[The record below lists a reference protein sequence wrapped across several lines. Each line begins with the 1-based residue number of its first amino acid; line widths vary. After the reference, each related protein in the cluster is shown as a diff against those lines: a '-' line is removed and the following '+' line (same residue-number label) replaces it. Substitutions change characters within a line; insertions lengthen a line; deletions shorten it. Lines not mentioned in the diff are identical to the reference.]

1 MEPNEDQPKPFR
13 FDEPRQERIY
23 QRLLLVGSGPAS
35 FYRDACQLMAGKPLL
50 DSTTHLVA
58 HLVRDIESAL
68 RDVLEPLADRSAH
81 SMRTDVS
88 TSKGNSHSAEI
99 RAVLT
104 ALQISEA
111 DPVAQAWLAL
121 PGERNAHGLAAR
133 AHRDALTNPRPCD
146 CEFRQFWTKME
157 DILDIVLEKF
167 ESRYLDSHHLLD
179 ELLTKDSPTQKDAE
193 RFRLHAPNNLASYG
207 YFFDKLTSPAW
218 LAPLTAEGFFKD
230 PAQPQSR
237 YLARMASLKP
247 DEVSE
252 IILSMADTDN
262 GWVNGDLA
270 DAALTMPPELSA
282 RLAGKTKKWAQ
293 VPDQPLLPEKLGSL
307 VAHLARGGQ
316 VDEALKVARAL
327 LEVLP
332 GTRTEGESE
341 MGELDLGP
349 PEPTARIET
358 WDYQQILKKDFPDLL
373 KAAGTQ
379 GLVLLCDHLEVA
391 IQLRQRRGDDE
402 GQEDLSYIWR
412 RAIEDHTQNH
422 LYTLKD
428 ILVSGVR
435 NSAELLAQ
443 WNSPSVRELVSI
455 LESRPWKVFHRIA
468 LHLLR
473 RFPDSAPDLVAA
485 RLLDRS
491 LFFDDVTLRHE
502 YVLLLG
508 ERFGSLTKVQQQTI
522 LNWIDE
528 GPSPDKLHWV
538 REQVK
543 EGQSADECEERYR
556 KSWQC
561 KRLAWLKRHLSGAW
575 KERYEALVSELGEP
589 EHPEF
594 RTYTTAW
601 TGPTSPKSTE
611 ELRAMSVEEVVDFL
625 RSWHPT
631 NDPRSPSPEGLGR
644 ILKAVVSEGPT
655 PFAAKAERFQGLD
668 PTYVR
673 ALISGF
679 REAVKKSQSI
689 DWPPVLGLC
698 RWVVDQPREIP
709 GRESEYADLDP
720 GWVWT
725 RKAVAELLSAGF
737 DEGAGCISI
746 EHRHSVWEIL
756 NSLTDDPEPTP
767 EYEARYGGS
776 NIDPAT
782 LSINTTRG
790 EAMHAVVRYGL
801 WVHRHLE
808 ELPDSEQRLERGFDE
823 MPEVRDILDK
833 HLDVARDPS
842 LAVRSV
848 YGQWFPWLVLLDKSW
863 TRGRVWRI
871 FPSGEFEKRYRDAAW
886 ETYVI
891 FCSPYDEVF
900 EVLRNQYLVAV
911 ECVGTPREERRQLDD
926 PDPHLAEH
934 LMTFYW
940 RGKLNFG
947 DPDGFLSEFWRKA
960 PDPIRGHAL
969 SFIGRQLDQWK
980 DTVPP
985 QPLQRLKA
993 LWEGRLAAAKK
1004 SAIPDNYIA
1013 EMSAFGWWFAS
1024 GQFEDVWA
1032 IKQLD
1037 EALKIAGEVE
1047 REETVVERLAGLS
1060 QVMPREALQCLEA
1073 LIKGDKENWR
1083 IHGWRV
1089 HIRTILTTAL
1099 RGADPDT
1106 RTAAENLVHYLGSRR
1121 HFQFRDLLQ
1130 SASPGHFQT

>member
-1 MEPNEDQPKPFR
+1 MPSPEVVQK
-13 FDEPRQERIY
+13 
-23 QRLLLVGSGPAS
+23 
-35 FYRDACQLMAGKPLL
+35 
-50 DSTTHLVA
+50 
-58 HLVRDIESAL
+58 AL
-68 RDVLEPLADRSAH
+68 NAIKRAADY
-81 SMRTDVS
+81 
-88 TSKGNSHSAEI
+88 E
-99 RAVLT
+99 
-104 ALQISEA
+104 
-111 DPVAQAWLAL
+111 
-121 PGERNAHGLAAR
+121 
-133 AHRDALTNPRPCD
+133 
-146 CEFRQFWTKME
+146 
-157 DILDIVLEKF
+157 
-167 ESRYLDSHHLLD
+167 
-179 ELLTKDSPTQKDAE
+179 
-193 RFRLHAPNNLASYG
+193 
-207 YFFDKLTSPAW
+207 YFFDQLKSPDWITPLWNAG
-218 LAPLTAEGFFKD
+218 LFRNPPAPIPEGQYIRL
-230 PAQPQSR
+230 PTWPESR
-237 YLARMASLKP
+237 YLARMASVEPELVLK
-247 DEVSE
+247 V
-252 IILSMADTDN
+252 ILQIPDTDN
-262 GWVNGDLA
+262 VRVTEDLA
-270 DAALTMPPELSA
+270 DAALAMPPKLAA
-282 RLAGKTKKWAQ
+282 RLVEKAERWARSPFQ
-293 VPDQPLLPEKLGSL
+293 LLLPEKLGSL
-307 VAHLARGGQ
+307 VGHLARGEQ
-316 VDEALKVARAL
+316 ADEALRLARAL

-373 KAAGTQ
+373 EAAGTQ
-379 GLVLLCDHLEVA
+379 ALVLLCDHLDAA
-391 IQLRQRRGDDE
+391 IRLRQRRGDDE

-422 LYTLKD
+422 LHTLKD
-428 ILVSGVR
+428 VLVSGVR
-435 NSAELLAQ
+435 DAAELLAQ
-443 WNSPSVRELVSI
+443 ENTVGVRELVSI
-455 LESRPWKVFHRIA
+455 LESRSWKVFRRIA

-485 RLLDRS
+485 HLLDRS
-491 LFFDDVTLRHE
+491 VFDDVTLLHE

-508 ERFGSLTKVQQQTI
+508 ERFGALTKVQQQTI

-528 GPSPDKLHWV
+528 GPSPDEVHWV

-543 EGQSADECEERYR
+543 EGQSADERETEYR
-556 KSWQC
+556 RFWQC
-561 KRLAWLKRHLSGAW
+561 KRLAWVKRHLSGAW
-575 KERYEALVSELGEP
+575 KDRYEALVSELGEP

-594 RTYTTAW
+594 RTYTTTW

-611 ELRAMSVEEVVDFL
+611 ELRAMSVDDIIDFL
-625 RSWHPT
+625 NSWRPEK
-631 NDPRSPSPEGLGR
+631 DPRSPSPEGLGR
-644 ILKAVVSEGPT
+644 LLKAVVSEGPA
-655 PFAAKAERFQGLD
+655 PFAAQAERFQGLD
-668 PTYVR
+668 PTYIR

-679 REAVKKSQSI
+679 REAVKKGQSI
-689 DWPPVLGLC
+689 GWPTVLGLC
-698 RWVVDQPREIP
+698 RWVMDQPREIL
-709 GRESEYADLDP
+709 GRISEYADLDP

-725 RKAVAELLSAGF
+725 RKAIAELLSVGLE
-737 DEGAGCISI
+737 EGTGCIPI
-746 EHRHSVWEIL
+746 GHRHSVWQIL
-756 NSLTDDPEPTP
+756 HSLSDDPEPTP

-776 NIDPAT
+776 NMDPTT

-790 EAMHAVVRYGL
+790 EATHAVVRYGL

-808 ELPDSEQRLERGFDE
+808 RLPDGADRIQRGFDE
-823 MPEVRDILDK
+823 MPEVRDVLDK

-863 TRGRVWRI
+863 ARGSVWRI
-871 FPSGEFEKRYRDAAW
+871 FPSGESEKRYRDAAW

-891 FCSPYDEVF
+891 FCPPYDEVF
-900 EVLRNQYLVAV
+900 EVLRDQYLVAV

-947 DPDGFLSEFWRKA
+947 DPDGILSEFWRKA

-1004 SAIPDNYIA
+1004 SATPDNYIA
-1013 EMSAFGWWFAS
+1013 EISAFGWWFAS

-1089 HIRTILTTAL
+1089 HIRTILATAL
-1099 RGADPDT
+1099 READLET
-1106 RTAAENLVHYLGSRR
+1106 RTAAENLVHYLGSRGY
-1121 HFQFRDLLQ
+1121 FQFRNLLR
-1130 SASPGHFQT
+1130 SVPRAGD

>member
-1 MEPNEDQPKPFR
+1 MKSWKTPTPEQVDR
-13 FDEPRQERIY
+13 AVA
-23 QRLLLVGSGPAS
+23 LLVHAEQ
-35 FYRDACQLMAGKPLL
+35 YR
-50 DSTTHLVA
+50 
-58 HLVRDIESAL
+58 
-68 RDVLEPLADRSAH
+68 
-81 SMRTDVS
+81 
-88 TSKGNSHSAEI
+88 
-99 RAVLT
+99 
-104 ALQISEA
+104 
-111 DPVAQAWLAL
+111 
-121 PGERNAHGLAAR
+121 
-133 AHRDALTNPRPCD
+133 
-146 CEFRQFWTKME
+146 
-157 DILDIVLEKF
+157 
-167 ESRYLDSHHLLD
+167 
-179 ELLTKDSPTQKDAE
+179 
-193 RFRLHAPNNLASYG
+193 
-207 YFFDKLTSPAW
+207 YFFDRLENPDW
-218 LAPLTAEGFFKD
+218 IQPLKSKGFFRNP
-230 PAQPQSR
+230 PAAGFWPESR

-252 IILSMADTDN
+252 IILSMADTEN

-270 DAALTMPPELSA
+270 DAALNMPPEFSA
-282 RLAGKTKKWAQ
+282 RLAEKAKEWAQ
-293 VPDQPLLPEKLGSL
+293 SAYSPLLLEKLGSL
-307 VAHLARGGQ
+307 MAHLARGGYA
-316 VDEALKVARAL
+316 VEALGVAREL
-327 LEVLP
+327 LEMGP
-332 GTRTEGESE
+332 GSNVEVSSE

-373 KAAGTQ
+373 EAAGTQ
-379 GLVLLCDHLEVA
+379 ALVLLCDHLEVA

-422 LYTLKD
+422 LHTLKD
-428 ILVSGVR
+428 VLVSGVR
-435 NSAELLAQ
+435 DAAELLAQ
-443 WNSPSVRELVSI
+443 ENRVSIQELISI
-455 LESRPWKVFHRIA
+455 LEFRPWKVFHRIA

-485 RLLDRS
+485 HLLDRS
-491 LFFDDVTLRHE
+491 MFFDDITLRHE
-502 YVLLLG
+502 YALLLG
-508 ERFGSLTKVQQQTI
+508 ERFETLIEVQQQII

-528 GPSPDKLHWV
+528 GPSPDELHWV

-543 EGQSADECEERYR
+543 EGQSADERETEYR
-556 KSWQC
+556 RFWQC
-561 KRLAWLKRHLSGAW
+561 QRLAWVKRHLSGAW
-575 KERYEALVSELGEP
+575 KERYEALVAELGEP
-589 EHPEF
+589 KHPEF
-594 RTYTTAW
+594 EVYSESGW

-611 ELRAMSVEEVVDFL
+611 ELRAMSVEEIIDFL
-625 RSWHPT
+625 SSWHPAK
-631 NDPRSPSPEGLGR
+631 DPRSPSPEGLGR
-644 ILKAVVSEGPT
+644 LLKAVVSEGPA
-655 PFAAKAERFQGLD
+655 PFAANAERFQGLD
-668 PTYVR
+668 PTYIR

-679 REAVKKSQSI
+679 REAVKKGQSI
-689 DWPPVLGLC
+689 GWPTALGLC

-709 GRESEYADLDP
+709 GRKSEYADLDP
-720 GWVWT
+720 SWVWT
-725 RKAVAELLSAGF
+725 RKAIAELLSAGLG
-737 DEGAGCISI
+737 EGTSCIPI
-746 EHRHSVWEIL
+746 EHRYSVWWIL
-756 NSLTDDPEPTP
+756 NPLTDDSEPTP

-776 NIDPAT
+776 NIMDPAT
-782 LSINTTRG
+782 LSINTARG

-801 WVHRHLE
+801 WVHRHFE
-808 ELPDSEQRLERGFDE
+808 KFPDAADRIQRGFDE
-823 MPEVRDILDK
+823 MLEVRDVLDK

-863 TRGRVWRI
+863 ARGSVWRI
-871 FPSGEFEKRYRDAAW
+871 FPSGESEKRYQDAAW

-900 EVLRNQYLVAV
+900 EVLRDQYLVAV

-947 DPDGFLSEFWRKA
+947 DPDGILSEFWRKA

-969 SFIGRQLDQWK
+969 SFIGRQLDQGK

-1004 SAIPDNYIA
+1004 SATPDNYIA

-1089 HIRTILTTAL
+1089 HIRTILATAL

-1106 RTAAENLVHYLGSRR
+1106 RTAAENLVHYLGSRNYL
-1121 HFQFRDLLQ
+1121 QFRDLLR
-1130 SASPGHFQT
+1130 SVPPVGD